1 MIHIHIHIHMK
12 KLLTAVAVAAAFVL
26 TVNAAE
32 DNAKKDAA
40 PEKKS
45 SSLTAEQKALRKEL
59 MGKYDTNKNGYLDKE
74 EKSKMTPEDQEK
86 WNSVDTANK
95 SKSAEKEKKA
105 EKSEPKP

>member
-1 MIHIHIHIHMK
+1 MIHIHMK
-12 KLLTAVAVAAAFVL
+12 KLLTAVAVAFVL
-26 TVNAAE
+26 TVNAAD

-40 PEKKS
+40 PEKKN

-74 EKSKMTPEDQEK
+74 EKSKMTPEDQKK
-86 WNSVDTANK
+86 WNSVASENK
-95 SKSAEKEKKA
+95 SKSPEKEKKA